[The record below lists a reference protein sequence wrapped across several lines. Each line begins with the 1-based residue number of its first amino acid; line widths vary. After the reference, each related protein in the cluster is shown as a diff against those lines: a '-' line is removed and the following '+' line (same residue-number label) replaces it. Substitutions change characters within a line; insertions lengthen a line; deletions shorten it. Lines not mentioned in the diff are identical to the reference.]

1 MKFKNTF
8 TNTEYKI
15 LCVIIHSGSAI
26 GGHYY
31 CYRFIWNDDNTN
43 FNIYN

>member
-1 MKFKNTF
+1 MNLKIFC
-8 TNTEYKI
+8 TNIK
-15 LCVIIHSGSAI
+15 CVIIHSGSAI

-43 FNIYN
+43 FNI